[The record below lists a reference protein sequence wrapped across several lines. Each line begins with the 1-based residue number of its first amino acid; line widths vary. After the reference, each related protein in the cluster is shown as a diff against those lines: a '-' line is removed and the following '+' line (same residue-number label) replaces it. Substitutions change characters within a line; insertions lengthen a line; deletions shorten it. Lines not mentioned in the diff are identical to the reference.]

1 MVNLCIGN
9 GSFLGLSQRGDS
21 IPKFFLGT
29 AIFTVGQLQQNQFSI
44 SKNKPKKSG
53 IIPKENYLSNDL
65 GALTTMKSKPTFWT
79 ISEAAKQLGY
89 KSRSQLYR
97 LIEDG
102 SLRDYVYQ
110 DMKGRTYLLA
120 EPEGKRPLISWIKSI
135 TRWQSNG
142 VFRGV

>member
-1 MVNLCIGN
+1 M
-9 GSFLGLSQRGDS
+9 
-21 IPKFFLGT
+21 
-29 AIFTVGQLQQNQFSI
+29 GQLHKYQFSI

-53 IIPKENYLSNDL
+53 IIPAENYLSNDL
-65 GALTTMKSKPTFWT
+65 GALSRMKSKPTFWT

-102 SLRDYVYQ
+102 SLRDYVYT
-110 DMKGRTYLLA
+110 DRSGRTYLLA
-120 EPEGKRPLISWIKSI
+120 EPEGKRTLISWVKSI

>member
-1 MVNLCIGN
+1 M
-9 GSFLGLSQRGDS
+9 
-21 IPKFFLGT
+21 
-29 AIFTVGQLQQNQFSI
+29 
-44 SKNKPKKSG
+44 
-53 IIPKENYLSNDL
+53 SNDS
-65 GALTTMKSKPTFWT
+65 GALSRKKSKPTFWT

-110 DMKGRTYLLA
+110 DMKARTYLLA
-120 EPEGKRPLISWIKSI
+120 EPEGKRTLIGWVKSI
-135 TRWQSNG
+135 TRWQANG

>member
-1 MVNLCIGN
+1 M
-9 GSFLGLSQRGDS
+9 
-21 IPKFFLGT
+21 
-29 AIFTVGQLQQNQFSI
+29 GQLQQNQFSI

-120 EPEGKRPLISWIKSI
+120 EPEGKRSLISWVKSI

-142 VFRGV
+142 VSRGV

>member
-1 MVNLCIGN
+1 
-9 GSFLGLSQRGDS
+9 
-21 IPKFFLGT
+21 
-29 AIFTVGQLQQNQFSI
+29 VGQLQQNQFSI

-53 IIPKENYLSNDL
+53 IIPAENYLSNDL

-110 DMKGRTYLLA
+110 DMKGQTYLLA

-142 VFRGV
+142 VFRSV